1 MLCSQLTYVVGEVL
15 RFSSIDVLEPLW
27 GELEARLLHA
37 GNMDEVTKIRV
48 GLCWQAEQQQQQ
60 HVSADVNGV
69 VAGMEARLLHAG
81 NMDEVG
87 LLAILWAAAAAG
99 AYSRKH

>member
-37 GNMDEVTKIRV
+37 GNMDEVT
-48 GLCWQAEQQQQQ
+48 
-60 HVSADVNGV
+60 S
-69 VAGMEARLLHAG
+69 
-81 NMDEVG
+81 
-87 LLAILWAAAAAG
+87 AILWKAAAAAG
-99 AYSRKH
+99 ASACISQSWMGLAA